1 MVAYADI
8 FDYPLT
14 RAECSVFSLFLV
26 KNSVKSIRGITAKK
40 VQGKTYYFLSGREAL
55 IAKRLRRA
63 IYAREKWRKATIVA
77 KAIGRIPT
85 VRLVGVTGGL
95 AMNNVTVDDDI
106 DLYCVTEKN
115 TLWITRF
122 FVTILVMLLG
132 VRRTPKATKV
142 KDMFCLNM
150 FTTIDGM
157 NVSYV
162 ERDLFSAHEVVQM
175 VPLWEK
181 KGAYKK
187 FLLTNRWVKEYLPN
201 AWKER
206 MKASSIKLQI
216 TNKHQVPTIKS
227 KIFGKFVFRYCLEFE
242 IWCLKFLEQPSRL
255 IQLWYMKNS
264 RTNEVVQSCVIR
276 FHPSDARV
284 WIKKKLE
291 KRLQNKNISL
301 DTVFHH
307 QLE

>member
-1 MVAYADI
+1 MSISSERLFYAMVAYADI
-8 FDYPLT
+8 FEYPLT
-14 RAECSVFSLFLV
+14 RAECSLFSLFLV
-26 KNSVKSIRGITAKK
+26 KNNVKNIRGVRAKK
-40 VQGKTYYFLSGREAL
+40 IQGKTYYFLAGREAL

-85 VRLVGVTGGL
+85 VCLVGVTGGL
-95 AMNNVTVDDDI
+95 AMNNTTIDDDI

-115 TLWITRF
+115 TLWITRL
-122 FVTILVMLLG
+122 FVTLLVMLLG
-132 VRRTPKATKV
+132 VRRTPKTIKV

-157 NVSYV
+157 NVSHA

-181 KGAYKK
+181 KGVYKK
-187 FLLTNRWVKEYLPN
+187 FLLTNRWVKDYLPN
-201 AWKER
+201 AW
-206 MKASSIKLQI
+206 A
-216 TNKHQVPTIKS
+216 IKS
-227 KIFGKFVFRYCLEFE
+227 RKQRVKSKGENPYFTLY
-242 IWCLKFLEQPSRL
+242 FLFFIL
-255 IQLWYMKNS
+255 IEPLARMFQLWYMKKH
-264 RTNEVVQSCVIR
+264 RTSEVIAPSVIR

-284 WIKKKLE
+284 WIKKRLE

-307 QLE
+307 RLE